1 VRAPQP
7 PRTLWLARATGF
19 PLPRRRGWA
28 LPMRRK
34 AAKELIN
41 NAKNLRLYGR
51 CHEEI
56 LKVVWRRI
64 VEKEQLEK
72 LLRGANAEA
81 QGEKTAA

>member
-1 VRAPQP
+1 
-7 PRTLWLARATGF
+7 
-19 PLPRRRGWA
+19 
-28 LPMRRK
+28 MRRK

-72 LLRGANAEA
+72 LTQGANAGV
-81 QGEKTAA
+81 QGEK